1 MLVTGFLRAAATTA
15 IACACIA
22 AQAQTVGTRIPVGAN
37 PTQIAIN
44 PVTNKVYVANSGAD
58 SVSVIN
64 AGTGAVATVPVNDNP
79 RWIGINVETNRIY
92 VSHLT
97 AANTA
102 IIDGN
107 TDTVTKTILSGGGG
121 WTAVN
126 PIKDTTYV
134 IRFGTADEVNVLEG
148 DLLKLTFATR
158 SYQPVAIAVNPVNN
172 RVYVANQMTTDV
184 SANDLTT
191 PVFYPPLLCPDGSG
205 GFRPQPPDPPAPY
218 SLACIDVPNAPV
230 SVAVNPVTNKIYALS
245 GSGPNAISV
254 IEGSN
259 HTFTSLNPPVAG
271 TGRSIA
277 VNPVTNTIYAIFSTA
292 LVVVDGQTNAMTVI
306 PVASGPVAVGVNVHT
321 NMVYVPNADG
331 TMLVLNG
338 STGATNTVSITA
350 GANGIAVNP
359 LTNMVYVLDAGG
371 GVTPV
376 TGAAGTPTNIGIT
389 ATIQPLPGNTGGTS
403 GSINITASSS
413 MTPAPLN
420 VARRVF
426 YRIGTSGPWQEAT
439 GTGPYP
445 ATYSG
450 LAPGT
455 YTLQAFAT
463 NGLEA
468 PSINTDLANVPV
480 VGNIASYTFTVA
492 ESTNSNPP
500 RTVNLSTRGRVQAGD
515 NVMISGFVIGGSA
528 PKTVAVVVTGPSLSA
543 YGITNPLANP
553 KITLV
558 RSAGQTVIASNDNW
572 QDGCPPGFACATPS
586 QLTAAGFAPSHPL
599 EAAVLIT
606 LQPGAYTAIVEG
618 VGGGVGTAVAA
629 VYEVDEPTRP
639 LVNISTR
646 GLVLTGDDIMIA
658 GFVIQGSGP
667 QTVAIVATGPSL
679 GQYGIASPLANPTLT
694 LVRSSDQAVLAIND
708 DWGNATNAS
717 QISASGFAPSHAQ
730 ESAILVTLQPGAYT
744 AILSGVGNT
753 TGTGIVA
760 VYAVQ

>member
-1 MLVTGFLRAAATTA
+1 MLVARLLRTAATVA
-15 IACACIA
+15 SLACACLA
-22 AQAQTVGTRIPVGAN
+22 AQAQTVGTRIPVGTN

-44 PVTNKVYVANSGAD
+44 PVTNKIYVANSGSD
-58 SVSVIN
+58 SVTVIN
-64 AGTGAVATVPVNDNP
+64 ATTGATITVPVNDNP
-79 RWIGINVETNRIY
+79 RWIGINAETNRIY

-102 IIDGN
+102 IIDGA

-134 IRFGTADEVNVLEG
+134 VRFGTADEVNVLEG
-148 DLLKLTFATR
+148 DLLRLTFASR
-158 SYQPVAIAVNPVNN
+158 SYQPVAIAVNPTNN
-172 RVYVANQMTTDV
+172 RVYLANQATTDI
-184 SANDLTT
+184 SSNDLTT

-218 SLACIDVPNAPV
+218 SLACIDVANPPV
-230 SVAVNPVTNKIYALS
+230 SVAVNPVSNRIYALS
-245 GSGPNAISV
+245 GSPTDSISV
-254 IEGSN
+254 ISGAN
-259 HTFTSLNPPVAG
+259 HTFTSLTPPIAG
-271 TGRSIA
+271 TARTIA
-277 VNPVTNTIYAIFSTA
+277 VNPVTNTIYAAYSTA
-292 LVVVDGQTNAMTVI
+292 LVVVDGVTNAMTVI
-306 PVASGPVAVGVNVHT
+306 PVLGGPMAIGVNVLT

-331 TMLVLNG
+331 TMLVLNA
-338 STGATNTVSITA
+338 STGATSTISITT

-359 LTNMVYVLDAGG
+359 LTNMVYVLDSGG

-376 TGAAGTPTNIGIT
+376 TGAAGTPTSTGIT

-403 GSINITASSS
+403 GSINITASST

-420 VARRVF
+420 QARRVF

-480 VGNIASYTFTVA
+480 VGNIASYTFTV
-492 ESTNSNPP
+492 STTTNNNPP
-500 RTVNLSTRGRVQAGD
+500 RLGNLSTRGHVQTGN

-528 PKTVAVVVTGPSLSA
+528 TKTVAVVATGPSLA
-543 YGITNPLANP
+543 NFGITNPLANP
-553 KITLV
+553 TMTLV
-558 RSAGQTVIASNDNW
+558 RSSDQAVVGSNDDWQAASN
-572 QDGCPPGFACATPS
+572 AS
-586 QLTAAGFAPSHPL
+586 QLQAAGFAPSDAL
-599 EAAVLIT
+599 ESAILVNLP
-606 LQPGAYTAIVEG
+606 PGAYTAIVQG
-618 VGGGVGTAVAA
+618 VGGGTGTAVVA
-629 VYEVDEPTRP
+629 VYEVDEPTRR

-646 GLVLTGDDIMIA
+646 ANVLTGNDVLIG

-667 QTVAIVATGPSL
+667 QTVAIVGTGPSL
-679 GQYGIASPLANPTLT
+679 AAYGIANPLANPTLT
-694 LVRSSDQAVLAIND
+694 LMRSSDQAMLATND
-708 DWGNATNAS
+708 DWGSASNAS
-717 QISASGFAPSHAQ
+717 QISASGFAPSNAL

-753 TGTGIVA
+753 TGIGVVA

>member
-1 MLVTGFLRAAATTA
+1 MLAIRFFRTAATA
-15 IACACIA
+15 ALACACFT
-22 AQAQTVGTRIPVGAN
+22 AQAQTAGTRIPVGTN

-44 PVTNKVYVANSGAD
+44 PVTNKIYVANAGSD
-58 SVSVIN
+58 NVTVIN
-64 AGTGAVATVPVNDNP
+64 AGTNAVITTVPVNDDP

-102 IIDGN
+102 IIDGT
-107 TDTVTKTILSGGGG
+107 TDTVTGTLLSGGGG

-126 PIKDTTYV
+126 PLNDTTYV
-134 IRFGTADEVNVLEG
+134 VRYGAADEINVIQG
-148 DLLKLTFATR
+148 PNYHLTFATR
-158 SYQPVAIAVNPVNN
+158 SFTPVGIAVNPVNN
-172 RVYVANQMTTDV
+172 WLYSPHATTGDVA
-184 SANDLTT
+184 ALDLTT
-191 PVFYPPLLCPDGSG
+191 PVFYPPLKCPDGAG
-205 GFRPQPPDPPAPY
+205 GFKPQPADPPAPPTPDPY
-218 SLACIDVPNAPV
+218 QQPCIDVTGTP
-230 SVAVNPVTNKIYALS
+230 VAVAINPVTNRIYAV
-245 GSGPNAISV
+245 NATGQIFV
-254 IEGSN
+254 INGTN
-259 HTFTSLNPPVAG
+259 HTFTTLNPPGAGVAR
-271 TGRSIA
+271 TVS
-277 VNPVTNTIYAIFSTA
+277 VNPVTNTIYAAFSTS
-292 LVVVDGQTNAMTVI
+292 LVVIDGATNTMTII
-306 PVASGPVAVGVNVHT
+306 PSVGGPVAVGVNVLT
-321 NMVYVPNADG
+321 NMIYVPNADG

-338 STGATNTVSITA
+338 TTGATNSVPITA

-359 LTNMVYVLDAGG
+359 LTNMVYVLDVGG

-376 TGAAGTPTNIGIT
+376 TGAPGTATNTGIT

-403 GSINITASSS
+403 GSINITASST

-468 PSINTDLANVPV
+468 PNINTDLANVPV

-492 ESTNSNPP
+492 AATNPDPP
-500 RTVNLSTRGRVQAGD
+500 RLANLSTRARAQTGD

-528 PKTVAVVVTGPSLSA
+528 PKTVAIVATGPSLA
-543 YGITNPLANP
+543 NFGIPSPLANP
-553 KITLV
+553 TMTLV
-558 RSAGQTVIASNDNW
+558 RSSDQAVIGTNDDWQSASN
-572 QDGCPPGFACATPS
+572 AA
-586 QLTAAGFAPSHPL
+586 QLQAAGFAPSNARESAILVNLP
-599 EAAVLIT
+599 
-606 LQPGAYTAIVEG
+606 PGAYTAIVQG
-618 VGGGVGTAVAA
+618 VGGGTGTAVVA
-629 VYEVDEPTRP
+629 VYEVDEPARP

-646 GLVLTGDDIMIA
+646 GRVLTGFDVMIG

-679 GQYGIASPLANPTLT
+679 AAFGIASPLENPTLT
-694 LVRSSDQAVLAIND
+694 LVRSSDQTVIATND
-708 DWGNATNAS
+708 DWGSASNAS
-717 QISASGFAPSHAQ
+717 QISASGFAPSNAL

-744 AILSGVGNT
+744 AILSGVANG
-753 TGTGIVA
+753 TGVGIVA